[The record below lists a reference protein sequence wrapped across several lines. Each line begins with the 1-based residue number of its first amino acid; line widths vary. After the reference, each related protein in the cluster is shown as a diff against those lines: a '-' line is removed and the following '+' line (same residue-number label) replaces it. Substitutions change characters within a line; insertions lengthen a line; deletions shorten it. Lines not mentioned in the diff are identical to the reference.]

1 MDIFEYCHSEIYWCE
16 VDKWIPLVGEN
27 IFTNVKNAII
37 LPVSSFFGM
46 TKSNVLDTFFLLP
59 KRCYNSDE
67 IRNHICKYLN
77 YFEKFYDREH
87 ELLFYMYKIK
97 ASIDMGV
104 YDNAVDN
111 GVIIDGIDNENT
123 PPKIKAF
130 LYDIKTYILSESI
143 YNKVW
148 KMVEDNYNLEL

>member
-77 YFEKFYDREH
+77 YFEKFYDHEH

-111 GVIIDGIDNENT
+111 GVITAVGGNGTAIVTATCGEQPATCNVVFNITKD
-123 PPKIKAF
+123 
-130 LYDIKTYILSESI
+130 
-143 YNKVW
+143 
-148 KMVEDNYNLEL
+148 